1 VNVGNGSRGGVG
13 KTTSKTVETLWVEV
27 GQRGADSANI
37 VGWQGNSYGCGE
49 YGSCYAVCI
58 VDIVCVV
65 CVVDIVAR
73 SFWVLLAHFGGDG
86 FASLKGQ

>member
-1 VNVGNGSRGGVG
+1 MNVGNGSRGGVG

-65 CVVDIVAR
+65 IGGIGFR
-73 SFWVLLAHFGGDG
+73 SGFPEVSAHP
-86 FASLKGQ
+86 AKSV